1 MRRRYGWIA
10 AGVAAAT
17 ALAITAGAFAHTDSA
32 AAPGKVVA
40 TGACT
45 SPKIAIEA
53 PLTGPAGFLGQ
64 EQREWAQMA
73 LANANKKYHLKVR
86 LQLSDTQ
93 LDQALAR
100 TVGLRDEGDTNVLAV
115 IGPSTSG
122 AVLTNGK
129 LFSRAHLA
137 AISPSATKIEL
148 TNGQFSSFFRVV
160 PNDSVQGAGDANYMI
175 KVLKVKHVF
184 VVDGQE
190 PYSIGLAGVVEK
202 RLRAARVRIT
212 HDSTDPNKET
222 DFSSIV
228 TKVASD
234 VNIVFLP
241 WQVASAA
248 QTFSQ
253 QLLQQGK
260 RAIVFGTDGDFD
272 PTHFKPQKG
281 YISSFAP
288 DIHGLKSARGIIA
301 QFKRTFPSKTF
312 GTFGPPSYV
321 ATWIAATAI
330 SKACA
335 NGKATRSEV
344 TKFVRGSKTRTL
356 WNTTIRFTKHGDA
369 TPGKSYIF
377 RITNGQYTFLTS
389 FG

>member
-1 MRRRYGWIA
+1 MRKRNGV
-10 AGVAAAT
+10 VAAVAVAT
-17 ALAITAGAFAHTDSA
+17 AALAVTAGAFAHPEVVGSPA
-32 AAPGKVVA
+32 ATAAVQ
-40 TGACT
+40 ACKT
-45 SPKIAIEA
+45 PKISIEA

-73 LANANKKYHLKVR
+73 VGNFNAKFHTKIALLLR
-86 LQLSDTQ
+86 DTQ

-100 TVGLRDEGDTNVLAV
+100 TVGLLDAGDTNVLAV

-129 LFSRAHLA
+129 LFTKDHLA

-148 TNGQFSSFFRVV
+148 TNGQFKTFFRVV
-160 PNDSVQGAGDANYMI
+160 PNDSVQGAGDANYML

-190 PYSIGLAGVVEK
+190 PYSIGLANVLEGKLKAKGVK
-202 RLRAARVRIT
+202 IT

-228 TKVASD
+228 TKVGSD
-234 VNIVFLP
+234 VNLVFLP

-272 PTHFKPQKG
+272 PTSFKPQRG

-288 DIHGLKSARGIIA
+288 DIHGLKSARAIIA
-301 QFKRTFPSKTF
+301 QQKRQFHKTF

-321 ATWIAATAI
+321 ATWIAATAVK
-330 SKACA
+330 KACA
-335 NGKATRSEV
+335 DGKVTRAEV
-344 TKFVRGSKTRTL
+344 VSNVRTSKTRTL
-356 WNTTIRFTKHGDA
+356 WDTTIHFTKNGDA
-369 TPGKSYIF
+369 APGKSYIF
-377 RITNGQYTFLTS
+377 KITNGTYKFLTS

>member
-10 AGVAAAT
+10 TGVAVAA
-17 ALAITAGAFAHTDSA
+17 ALAITAGAFAHADTA
-32 AAPGKVVA
+32 AAPAKVVA
-40 TGACT
+40 TGACK

-73 LANANKKYHLKVR
+73 LGNANRKYHLKLK

-100 TVGLRDEGDTNVLAV
+100 TVGLRDEGDTRVLAV

-160 PNDSVQGAGDANYMI
+160 PNDSVQGAGDANYML

-202 RLRAARVRIT
+202 RLKAKGVKIT

-228 TKVASD
+228 TKVGSD
-234 VNIVFLP
+234 VNLVFLP
-241 WQVASAA
+241 WQVATAA

-272 PTHFKPQKG
+272 PDHFKPQKG
-281 YISSFAP
+281 FISSFAP
-288 DIHGLKSARGIIA
+288 DIHGLKSAAPLIK
-301 QFKRTFPSKTF
+301 QFNRTYHTSF
-312 GTFGPPSYV
+312 GTFGPPSYL
-321 ATWIAATAI
+321 ATWIAANAI
-330 SKACA
+330 RLGCNDRKI
-335 NGKATRSEV
+335 TRGEV
-344 TKFVRGSKTRTL
+344 VRLVAKSKTT
-356 WNTTIRFTKHGDA
+356 
-369 TPGKSYIF
+369 
-377 RITNGQYTFLTS
+377 
-389 FG
+389 